1 MRRREFIAGLG
12 GVAVV
17 PLAARAQSRLS
28 HIIVRFTPKSGH
40 GPEHARCPLSARSRA
55 PLLSPPASR
64 SRGLILRVCT
74 LSFAIVRCRT
84 LAHGDEGSSMRS

>member
-40 GPEHARCPLSARSRA
+40 GPEHARCPLKCQK
-55 PLLSPPASR
+55 SR
-64 SRGLILRVCT
+64 SIAVAAGITIARADSSRV
-74 LSFAIVRCRT
+74 LAIVRY
-84 LAHGDEGSSMRS
+84 RSLSYPGPR